1 MKFLALEVEAP
12 GLTAGDFAPHAK
24 AEAARVWELVKAGLI
39 RETYF
44 NPDDHTAVLILE
56 AADRAEAQQAL
67 ASLPMVQA
75 GLIRFDI
82 VPLAPYTGF
91 ERLFGDTP

>member
-12 GLTAGDFAPHAK
+12 GLTAADFAPHSRD
-24 AEAARVWELVKAGLI
+24 EAARVWELVKAGLI

-67 ASLPMVQA
+67 DSLPMVQA
-75 GLIRFDI
+75 GLIRFDL